1 LKLSLGR
8 LYPILDTDVVQSRG
22 LSLETAAAEMLDAGV
37 RVLHIRHKAAWNR
50 ELLLE
55 AERIA
60 RLYEQRH
67 ALLII
72 DDRADIAR
80 LLGAGLHVGQDDL
93 PPADARRLIGPD
105 PVLGYSTHNAEQL
118 MAAAAEPVDYVALG
132 PMFATQSKANPD
144 PVVGVERLRSLRRLT
159 GHPLVAIGG
168 ITRGNAMEVFEAGAD
183 SVAVI
188 GDALPSEGSI
198 SKRMDEWRRAI
209 GRL

>member
-1 LKLSLGR
+1 MKLPLSS

-22 LSLETAAAEMLDAGV
+22 FSLETAAAEMLDAGV
-37 RVLHIRHKAAWNR
+37 RVLQIRHKAAWNR
-50 ELLLE
+50 ELLLD
-55 AERIA
+55 AERVAEIC
-60 RLYEQRH
+60 QQSH

-72 DDRADIAR
+72 NDRADVAK

-105 PVLGYSTHNAEQL
+105 AVLGYSTHNTEQL
-118 MAAAAEPVDYVALG
+118 TAAAAEPVDYVALG
-132 PMFATQSKANPD
+132 PMFATQSKANPY

-159 GHPLVAIGG
+159 EHPLVAIGG
-168 ITRGNAMEVFEAGAD
+168 ITRLNAMEVFEAGAD

-188 GDALPSEGSI
+188 GDVLPEDGSI
-198 SKRMDEWRRAI
+198 SKRMDEWRRTI